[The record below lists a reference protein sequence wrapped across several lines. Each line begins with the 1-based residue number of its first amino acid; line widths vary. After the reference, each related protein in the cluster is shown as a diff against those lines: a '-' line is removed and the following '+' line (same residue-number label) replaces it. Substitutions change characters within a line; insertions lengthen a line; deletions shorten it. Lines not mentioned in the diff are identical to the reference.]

1 MTLSNNMESI
11 INDAPKPEI
20 GRSPATENPPDAPAA
35 TSAEQAV
42 VDRASLEREL
52 LDEMMSWFTRDRGG
66 VFKSFHRHALS
77 LVHLNVLT
85 ALEAQGPLSMRRL
98 AEEMDVSDA
107 SATGIVDRM
116 EKRSL
121 VERRHDTADRR
132 VVLVYPTDAGAQVFA
147 NMATHRRE
155 ALTRV
160 LSELSEPEMVALLTG
175 IRAMQVARHK
185 VLASNSWPSAPPEQ
199 ETQPRT

>member
-1 MTLSNNMESI
+1 
-11 INDAPKPEI
+11 
-20 GRSPATENPPDAPAA
+20 
-35 TSAEQAV
+35 
-42 VDRASLEREL
+42 
-52 LDEMMSWFTRDRGG
+52 
-66 VFKSFHRHALS
+66 
-77 LVHLNVLT
+77 
-85 ALEAQGPLSMRRL
+85 MRRL

-147 NMATHRRE
+147 DMATHRRD

-160 LSELSEPEMVALLTG
+160 LGELSGPEMVALLTG
-175 IRAMQVARHK
+175 IRAMQAARRK
-185 VLASNSWPSAPPEQ
+185 VLASDSWPTAPPKP
-199 ETQPRT
+199 ETQPRA

>member
-1 MTLSNNMESI
+1 MEQI
-11 INDAPKPEI
+11 INATPKPEV
-20 GRSPATENPPDAPAA
+20 GQAGAA
-35 TSAEQAV
+35 GADGQG
-42 VDRASLEREL
+42 VDRASLEHEL
-52 LDEMMSWFTRDRGG
+52 LEEMTSWFTRDRTGA
-66 VFKSFHRHALS
+66 FKSFHRHALS

-85 ALEAQGPLSMRRL
+85 ALEAQGPMSMRRL

-132 VVLVYPTDAGAQVFA
+132 VVLVYPTDAGARVFDD
-147 NMATHRRE
+147 MAVHRRE

-160 LSELSEPEMVALLTG
+160 LGELTGPEMVALLTG
-175 IRAMQVARHK
+175 MRAMKAARHK
-185 VLASNSWPSAPPEQ
+185 VLASDTWPSGAAQPEP
-199 ETQPRT
+199 QPTA

>member
-1 MTLSNNMESI
+1 
-11 INDAPKPEI
+11 
-20 GRSPATENPPDAPAA
+20 
-35 TSAEQAV
+35 
-42 VDRASLEREL
+42 
-52 LDEMMSWFTRDRGG
+52 MMSWFTRDRGG

-147 NMATHRRE
+147 NMAAHRRE

-160 LSELSEPEMVALLTG
+160 LGELSESEMVALLTG

-185 VLASNSWPSAPPEQ
+185 VLASSSWPSGPPEQ

>member
-1 MTLSNNMESI
+1 
-11 INDAPKPEI
+11 
-20 GRSPATENPPDAPAA
+20 
-35 TSAEQAV
+35 
-42 VDRASLEREL
+42 
-52 LDEMMSWFTRDRGG
+52 MSWLTRDRGG

-147 NMATHRRE
+147 NMAAHRRE
-155 ALTRV
+155 SLTSV

-185 VLASNSWPSAPPEQ
+185 VLASGSWPSAPPEP